1 MMKKNFF
8 VFSMLMFMVL
18 TLISCENHTHQASEE
33 WKTDATSHWH
43 ICSGCDELLDIA
55 VHTFDDWQ
63 VSVQATVSQVGSE
76 KRTCTVCGYEETRE
90 IPKVSHEHS
99 YATTYSSNSTHHWYA
114 CECGEKKDEAVHTGG
129 TATTESLAVCEVCG
143 KEYGDL
149 LPQPSHVC
157 SYVEGVCSCG
167 KTEPGAFDKTID
179 GSFDDWSEEDK
190 ANALTTFGE
199 SGTGFSVMGYYK
211 DDKAYFATTISTAVV
226 DPHSFEIFQKD
237 GQTRYM
243 VKYSGNGGSW
253 TPTEGAEHL
262 IGLSVT
268 QEKDDKGNNVYY
280 VETLWDFSEFPREAN
295 GNYKINFSVVLYFP
309 ELSAASYSDVQ
320 QDYWVLYGRNAWDRS
335 WHFELTDTTKFTHS
349 HVYNKNFEC
358 VICGA
363 DNKLA
368 DSEIDLD
375 GKIDDWNENIL
386 DKMLVS
392 YDEEDRWFK
401 LVGYTD
407 EKYLYL
413 YLSLA
418 HREAVGAVNI
428 VILGDDGWIEYG
440 QIKYGD
446 SISLRGIDAAHVIE
460 YKDDETSFIVTDYEF
475 AISLDKIRTVASR
488 AVTDKGVQLGIDI
501 FNESDEQ
508 SYGFAID
515 NKLFMW
521 GIAGLSSWNV
531 NQHFIYGNNG
541 VDHQH
546 TWDEETL
553 KCKLCPAD
561 MPEVE
566 GDIVVDGDLSD
577 WSAEIKATTSK
588 TYGESGTGW
597 EIMGYREGTIVY
609 FGVTI
614 KTAGAVPALFSF
626 VERGSLG
633 FTDHQIRY
641 ENGEWKKTAGVLY
654 IGSSFEDSDIID
666 TYVLEV
672 VCDLSELEAY
682 EDGDYLFGLNVN
694 VPGEASAATFE
705 AAKPDYWVMFGRNAW
720 EADDKL
726 FRITESGITHKHI
739 FDSEYEY
746 DDVTHSSQCLCG
758 YIISEPHKGGTAT
771 ADKLAICVECGQPY
785 GDYDNSYYGQVT
797 INDMY
802 VYANGYDGITI
813 RPVLSKPENNLNE
826 VFQYTVENDSI
837 CYIEDGKIYFK
848 SIGETLVTAKSEHFE
863 TTFTVI
869 AKNFKFESQA
879 NSLLNN
885 LGTSFKGNETLFIG
899 DSFFQ
904 FWRDGQNGIERFYKS
919 FLGYET
925 INIGMSGSTVH
936 QWRGVNQKLFNVSGA
951 PKNIIINLGTNNIN
965 VNGEDGYVVSDNLKV
980 LLQDYLEM
988 YPNTNIY
995 IFSVTRCFGILGS
1008 NWKYANLSNE
1018 IIEEFCATND
1028 RLHYLDAMEIFGD
1041 DFVNYLHTDGL
1052 HMNQN
1057 GYNVFKQ
1064 LILET
1069 VPLEEK
1075 ESQDDNPKEFSI
1087 TLDGKT
1093 SDWSEEQKA
1102 NVLKGWYVDSQGR
1115 TRGLEY
1121 MAFIDENYVY
1131 LYTRTITASN
1141 ADKGLDIIF
1150 NKDSN
1155 RLATSMWMNASGE
1168 NVVDYYFAPNVA
1180 LENGLYETVYEI
1192 VLAKNSYVNSNGK
1205 VFLGVWFIGCDD
1217 SYAELSWHESG
1228 KTSIWG
1234 LNHRCPWNLTM
1245 SHQQVTKNGFD
1256 HYHDLDANNVC
1267 GWCQE
1272 TIELGITV
1280 DGNKD
1285 DWSEEVLA
1293 TALTSAGKNNI
1304 YAAAY
1309 LDDEFAYFY
1318 VEITQLGSQEPN
1330 YFRIFA
1336 KDSQKDGIRSSED
1349 FPLYF
1354 DAGTTAVRP
1363 WCLGG
1368 WTCAHYNDCDNGYTK
1383 YALSKTTN
1391 ADGQTVFAYELV
1403 IDRDLICKPNGDVQV
1418 QITIDDINVWASG
1431 QTVADWSNMPYVTKN
1446 GFSN

>member
-1 MMKKNFF
+1 MMKKKFF

-18 TLISCENHTHQASEE
+18 ALVSCKNHTHQASEE

-99 YATTYSSNSTHHWYA
+99 YATTYSSNSTHHWFA
-114 CECGEKKDEAVHTGG
+114 CECGEKKDEAVHIGG

-143 KEYGDL
+143 KEYGNL

-320 QDYWVLYGRNAWDRS
+320 QDYWVLYGVNAWDRS

-375 GKIDDWNENIL
+375 GKIDDWNEDIL

-401 LVGYTD
+401 LAGYTD

-515 NKLFMW
+515 NKLNMW

-654 IGSSFEDSDIID
+654 IGSSFEDGDIID

-720 EADDKL
+720 ESDDKM
-726 FRITESGITHKHI
+726 FRVTENGITHNHI
-739 FDSEYEY
+739 LSSTYEFDNEY
-746 DDVTHSSQCLCG
+746 HWKQCQCG
-758 YIISEPHKGGTAT
+758 YLDKAEHSGGTAT
-771 ADKLAICVECGQPY
+771 EDKLPICEVCNQLYGELADHTHNYELAYDETHHWTECSCGLKTTIEKHSGGTATETEKAICEVCEQPY
-785 GDYDNSYYGQVT
+785 GGT
-797 INDMY
+797 
-802 VYANGYDGITI
+802 
-813 RPVLSKPENNLNE
+813 LN
-826 VFQYTVENDSI
+826 Y
-837 CYIEDGKIYFK
+837 
-848 SIGETLVTAKSEHFE
+848 
-863 TTFTVI
+863 
-869 AKNFKFESQA
+869 
-879 NSLLNN
+879 
-885 LGTSFKGNETLFIG
+885 
-899 DSFFQ
+899 
-904 FWRDGQNGIERFYKS
+904 
-919 FLGYET
+919 
-925 INIGMSGSTVH
+925 M
-936 QWRGVNQKLFNVSGA
+936 
-951 PKNIIINLGTNNIN
+951 IN
-965 VNGEDGYVVSDNLKV
+965 VDG
-980 LLQDYLEM
+980 
-988 YPNTNIY
+988 
-995 IFSVTRCFGILGS
+995 
-1008 NWKYANLSNE
+1008 
-1018 IIEEFCATND
+1018 
-1028 RLHYLDAMEIFGD
+1028 DA
-1041 DFVNYLHTDGL
+1041 
-1052 HMNQN
+1052 
-1057 GYNVFKQ
+1057 
-1064 LILET
+1064 
-1069 VPLEEK
+1069 
-1075 ESQDDNPKEFSI
+1075 
-1087 TLDGKT
+1087 
-1093 SDWSEEQKA
+1093 SDWSEEVKA
-1102 NVLKGWYVDSQGR
+1102 NVLKGWYEDADGK

-1121 MAFIDENYVY
+1121 MAFVDENYVY
-1131 LYTRTITASN
+1131 LYTRSITASN
-1141 ADKGLDIIF
+1141 ADKGFDIIF
-1150 NKDSN
+1150 NKN
-1155 RLATSMWMNASGE
+1155 GVRPATSLWLNAPGE
-1168 NVVDYYFAPNVA
+1168 NIVEYYFSPNVA
-1180 LENGLYETVYEI
+1180 LENGLYETVSEI
-1192 VLAKNSYVNSNGK
+1192 VLDKSAYVNSNGK
-1205 VFLGVWFIGCDD
+1205 VFLGIWFIGCDD
-1217 SYAELSWHESG
+1217 SFSPLSWHETG
-1228 KTSIWG
+1228 KTTIWG

-1245 SHQQVTKNGFD
+1245 SHQQVTENGFD

-1285 DWSEEVLA
+1285 DWSEEILS
-1293 TALTSAGKNNI
+1293 TALTSTGKNNI

-1336 KDSQKDGIRSSED
+1336 KDSQKDGIRSSEE

-1354 DAGTTAVRP
+1354 DAGTTNVRP
-1363 WCLGG
+1363 WCLGS
-1368 WTCAHYNDCDNGYTK
+1368 WACAHYNDCDNGYTK

-1418 QITIDDINVWASG
+1418 QIAIDDINVWASG
-1431 QTVADWSNMPYVTKN
+1431 QTVADWGNMPYVTEN